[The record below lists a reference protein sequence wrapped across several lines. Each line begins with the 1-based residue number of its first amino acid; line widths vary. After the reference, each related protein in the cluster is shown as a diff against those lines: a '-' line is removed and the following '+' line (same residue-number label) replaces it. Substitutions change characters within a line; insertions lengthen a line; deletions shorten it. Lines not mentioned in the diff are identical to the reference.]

1 MSGIYI
7 HIPFCRQ
14 ACSYCDFYFVTKTDQ
29 KQLFVHKLIEEI
41 FYFKDS
47 EYSSENVETI
57 YFGGGTPS
65 QLSGGEIEQI
75 LTAVNKVFGTSGV
88 KEITFEMNPDDVNT
102 NYLND
107 LKNLGITR
115 ASMGVQSFHPDL
127 LSFMHRAHNREDA
140 LHCLELLEKSELQTY
155 SVDLIYGNP
164 NQTEE
169 DLEEDI
175 HTLMAFEPPHVS
187 AYSLTIEPRT
197 RLGKLVDLGRLKPLE
212 DDIVGR
218 HFDLVSQ
225 MLSEHNIH
233 RYEVSNFARKD
244 HEAIHNSNYWEH
256 KNYLGFGPAAH
267 SFWRDDKTRA
277 RRWQNKPDLSA
288 YLANEAGENIS
299 NEEYL
304 PPETLGEERIMLGL
318 RTIKGVS
325 SDLLTDSY
333 QYPFS
338 DLQLHYIEGLNEG
351 GFLKSA
357 EPLILNDKGLKL
369 ADHITLELISR
380 H

>member
-14 ACSYCDFYFVTKTDQ
+14 ACSYCDFYFVTKSDQ
-29 KQLFVHKLIEEI
+29 KKLFVQKLIEEI
-41 FYFKDS
+41 LTYRDS
-47 EYSSENVETI
+47 EYSGENVETI

-65 QLSGGEIEQI
+65 QLTAGEIEQI
-75 LTAVNKVFGTSGV
+75 ITAINGVFDTSGI
-88 KEITFEMNPDDVNT
+88 KEVTFEMNPDDVNAH
-102 NYLND
+102 YLND

-127 LSFMHRAHNREDA
+127 LSFMHRAHNRDEA
-140 LHCLELLEKSELQTY
+140 LHCLELLENSGLPTY

-164 NQTEE
+164 NQSEN
-169 DLEEDI
+169 DLKDDI
-175 HTLMAFEPPHVS
+175 LTLMGFSPPHVS

-197 RLGKLVDLGRLKPLE
+197 RLGKLVDLRRLKPLE
-212 DDIVGR
+212 DDMVSR

-225 MLSEHNIH
+225 ILSDHGIH
-233 RYEVSNFARKD
+233 RYEVSNFARED

-267 SFWRDDKTRA
+267 SFWWDDNSRA
-277 RRWQNKPDLSA
+277 RRWQNKRDLSA
-288 YLANEAGENIS
+288 YIS
-299 NEEYL
+299 NKPDAYKENEEQL
-304 PPETLGEERIMLGL
+304 SLETLGEERIMLGL
-318 RTIKGVS
+318 RTVKGVS
-325 SDLLTDSY
+325 ETDLSENYRYHY
-333 QYPFS
+333 QKS
-338 DLQLHYIEGLNEG
+338 QLDYIDELKDG
-351 GFLKSA
+351 GFLSSA

-369 ADHITLELISR
+369 ADRITLELISR